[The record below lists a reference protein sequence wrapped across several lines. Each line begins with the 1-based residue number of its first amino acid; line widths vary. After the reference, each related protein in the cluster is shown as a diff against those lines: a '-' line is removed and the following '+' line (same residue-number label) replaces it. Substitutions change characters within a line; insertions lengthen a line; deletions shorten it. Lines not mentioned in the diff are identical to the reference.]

1 MYEGH
6 VGHID
11 ESPGSTFNHVNIP
24 LALQLTG
31 AAVLTKQTLNRS
43 NLITNNTML
52 QLTDASLA
60 ASKLAKRLNSIMISS
75 LEASAESTKSGLA
88 DLIRR

>member
-1 MYEGH
+1 MK
-6 VGHID
+6 VRA
-11 ESPGSTFNHVNIP
+11 SAFNHVNIP

-31 AAVLTKQTLNRS
+31 TAVLTKQTLNRL
-43 NLITNNTML
+43 NLITNNAML

-60 ASKLAKRLNSIMISS
+60 ASKLAKRLNSIMKSS

>member
-1 MYEGH
+1 MAISMK
-6 VGHID
+6 VRA
-11 ESPGSTFNHVNIP
+11 SAFNHVNIP

-31 AAVLTKQTLNRS
+31 AAVLTKQILNRL
-43 NLITNNTML
+43 NLITNNAML